1 MALRNSGVRGFDR
14 ERALRLEGDLTIRD
28 VTGRCRSTSSTWV
41 GATISGEASGSILRR
56 TAVDRD
62 DFGASWNMVL
72 ETGLLVGKRV
82 LVGVEIEAVLR
93 AAS

>member
-1 MALRNSGVRGFDR
+1 V
-14 ERALRLEGDLTIRD
+14 
-28 VTGRCRSTSSTWV
+28 GRQAGRFS
-41 GATISGEASGSILRR
+41 AR